1 MNHLRR
7 QGGFIFIAMLM
18 VVIIV
23 AAVMFSLTHISRSM
37 IFAGDTAY
45 LDAVTADLVAGAAA
59 WASVNGSNAQFQGV
73 ETVLDVNDLGYR
85 DTSLRVRIEAADDGC
100 RVEIAASCSKRRRC
114 DRATATFVL
123 PAPAAAPGQESPPR
137 N

>member
-1 MNHLRR
+1 
-7 QGGFIFIAMLM
+7 MLM

-45 LDAVTADLVAGAAA
+45 LDAATADLVAAATA
-59 WASVNGSNAQFQGV
+59 WASTNGSSAQFLGV

-85 DTSLRVRIEAADDGC
+85 DASLRVRIETVADGR
-100 RVEIAASCSKRRRC
+100 RVGIVASCGKGRRC
-114 DRATATFVL
+114 RQAPAAFVL
-123 PAPAAAPGQESPPR
+123 PPPAAAAVQESSPQ